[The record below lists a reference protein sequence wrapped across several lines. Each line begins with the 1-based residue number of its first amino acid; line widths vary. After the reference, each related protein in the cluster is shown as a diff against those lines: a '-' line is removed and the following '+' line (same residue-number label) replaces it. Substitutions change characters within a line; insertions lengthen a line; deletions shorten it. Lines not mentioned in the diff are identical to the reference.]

1 LTIIDFLWTNICKEY
16 NIDSFDSFRSFF
28 ANGLETKCMFR
39 TEREEK
45 KRESVDFEFCQLINI
60 SK

>member
-1 LTIIDFLWTNICKEY
+1 
-16 NIDSFDSFRSFF
+16 
-28 ANGLETKCMFR
+28 MFR